1 MGPAEL
7 AYLPRPGLLFDSREH
22 FVILFTVKGQLS
34 VLSNNAIA
42 QCLAFYKQRLP
53 ALIKIWLEMFNIK
66 NFIAEKVQHKRKVN
80 KIDVSILLSDVY
92 LPFSLINVR

>member
-7 AYLPRPGLLFDSREH
+7 AYLPRPGLLFDSCEH

-66 NFIAEKVQHKRKVN
+66 NFAEKVQRKRKVN